1 MRDDAPNVARF
12 QAIHIGSRS
21 VHFLADVVAGAMHE
35 ILGES
40 GFTDDLARGA
50 IDLPTFD
57 GAAGADIFLYVLY
70 GGIAC
75 LADNGENLGILFG
88 YLVAKKSS
96 PGNVVVNAVGS
107 EGFGPDVEQQQIAP
121 LYCGRTLRQWLVMRV
136 TRVRADGH
144 DWRRIGEHA
153 ARSKLADNPLL
164 QIEFGEG
171 LSGGDAPRRFLKG
184 LLGNSINHAARVAM
198 RIK

>member
-57 GAAGADIFLYVLY
+57 GAAGADIFLHVLY

-121 LYCGRTLRQWLVMRV
+121 LYCGRTLRQWLVCGSPECGP
-136 TRVRADGH
+136 TATIGGESESTPRARNWLTIH
-144 DWRRIGEHA
+144 CC
-153 ARSKLADNPLL
+153 RS
-164 QIEFGEG
+164 
-171 LSGGDAPRRFLKG
+171 
-184 LLGNSINHAARVAM
+184 NS
-198 RIK
+198 